1 MTELKHLS
9 DPCRKLWQ
17 ISEAVV
23 SVHPDFDITTYRV
36 FHFIAM
42 GCFAEQPKCSADV
55 QRVLGFPQSTVS
67 RIVSHLAEHGKA
79 GDGTGLALVYSVAR
93 NGDRRTQD
101 LLLTEKGWAL
111 CKKLSDIIES

>member
-111 CKKLSDIIES
+111 CKQLSDIIES